1 MTNKYTD
8 AFTNLLALEGRSFN
22 DAVVVSGIDAR
33 QLRNGLDRGNMAIGE
48 KLRVGRWAFNG
59 RELLELMIVNRLTT
73 EAWVPV
79 GQAAA
84 AAKIIASHAERL
96 FEILQSNAS
105 CSEENA
111 RIVEAIVHR
120 DDDGPGV
127 IFHQRG
133 DGWGFFDLDWKRL
146 ETGRFD
152 KAHVRLPI
160 IGMISEFLAGCSL
173 AFDVED

>member
-1 MTNKYTD
+1 MTNKYID
-8 AFTNLLALEGRSFN
+8 AFSKLLALEGRSFN
-22 DAVVVSGIDAR
+22 DAVAVSGIDAR

-48 KLRVGRWAFNG
+48 KLRVGRWAFSG
-59 RELLELMIVNRLTT
+59 RDLLELMIVNRLTT

-84 AAKIIASHAERL
+84 AAKVIASHAERL
-96 FEILQSNAS
+96 FAIIHSTTELP
-105 CSEENA
+105 EENA
-111 RIVEAIVHR
+111 RIVEAIVCR
-120 DDDGPGV
+120 EEDGPTV

-146 ETGRFD
+146 DAGRFD

-160 IGMISEFLAGCSL
+160 IGMISEFLTGCRL
-173 AFDVED
+173 VFDVEE